1 METATIIENL
11 KEQRNQ
17 IASFLANAVVASNI
31 LCRVLA
37 RLDDGQAALLMRYIT
52 PVIEDDSETT
62 WEEATVASTAHLL
75 RTCLSKKAG
84 QQQQPLITQT
94 QMESLDNTEKLKKQ
108 IHAVYERIIQGGRI
122 LE

>member
-17 IASFLANAVVASNI
+17 IASFLANAIVASNI

-37 RLDDGQAALLMRYIT
+37 RLDDAQASLLMRYIS
-52 PVIEDDSETT
+52 PVTDDESETT

-75 RTCLSKKAG
+75 RTCLAKKGA
-84 QQQQPLITQT
+84 Q
-94 QMESLDNTEKLKKQ
+94 
-108 IHAVYERIIQGGRI
+108 
-122 LE
+122 